1 MKKLTDYLI
10 SDLKQKRY
18 LKELTDSM
26 FINMDDYFRYSG
38 QVETNGKIVHMTPKY
53 RQKRVE
59 TIYNDMSKYKLKNYY
74 EPRN

>member
-26 FINMDDYFRYSG
+26 FIDMDDYFKRSG
-38 QVETNGKIVHMTPKY
+38 QIESNENILYMTPKY
-53 RQKRVE
+53 RRKQIEK
-59 TIYNDMSKYKLKNYY
+59 IYNDMSKYKLKNYY
-74 EPRN
+74 EPRK

>member
-26 FINMDDYFRYSG
+26 FIDMDDYFKKSG
-38 QVETNGKIVHMTPKY
+38 QIELNENILYLTPKY
-53 RQKRVE
+53 RRKQIEK
-59 TIYNDMSKYKLKNYY
+59 IYNDMSKYKLKNYY
-74 EPRN
+74 EPRK